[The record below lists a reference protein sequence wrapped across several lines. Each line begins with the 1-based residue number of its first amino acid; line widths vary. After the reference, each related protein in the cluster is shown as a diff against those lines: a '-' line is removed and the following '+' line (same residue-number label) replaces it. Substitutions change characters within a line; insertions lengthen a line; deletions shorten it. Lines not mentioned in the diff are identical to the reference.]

1 MTSLSKKVSYVL
13 LYAIAMALLETA
25 VVVYLRELYYKDG
38 FAFPLRNLPATI
50 AITELLR
57 EAATVVMLVAIG
69 FLCGKNK
76 LQRFAYFCLAFAVWD
91 IFYYVFLY
99 VLLSWPQSLFTWDI
113 LFLIPLPWYGPVW
126 APCLVS
132 TLMIIGSGYIIY
144 QTEKE
149 CSPQII
155 ASDWLLL
162 IAGACV
168 TIYSFVRD
176 FINTL
181 PATSR
186 LTDPLDVLLHVGSYV
201 PQQFEFLVFFLG
213 FAMMSFPVLKHLI
226 YKPLKKT
233 TNEIN

>member
-1 MTSLSKKVSYVL
+1 MKSISKKISYLL

-25 VVVYLRELYYKDG
+25 VVVYLRELYYKDA

-57 EAATVVMLVAIG
+57 EAATILMLIAIG

-91 IFYYVFLY
+91 IFYYVFL
-99 VLLSWPQSLFTWDI
+99 VLLLSWPQSLFTWDI

-126 APCLVS
+126 APCLISV
-132 TLMIIGSGYIIY
+132 LMLIGAGYIIY
-144 QTEKE
+144 QTEKNYTPHI
-149 CSPQII
+149 SAI
-155 ASDWLLL
+155 DWLFL
-162 IAGACV
+162 IAGACI
-168 TIYSFVRD
+168 TIYSFVCD

-181 PATSR
+181 PVSSR
-186 LTDPLDVLLHVGSYV
+186 LSNSQDVLKHVEAYV
-201 PQQFEFLVFFLG
+201 PQHFELFIFFLG
-213 FAMMSFPVLKHLI
+213 FAAMLFPVLKHLI
-226 YKPLKKT
+226 YKPLITT

>member
-1 MTSLSKKVSYVL
+1 MITISKKVSYVL

-113 LFLIPLPWYGPVW
+113 LFLIPLMK
-126 APCLVS
+126 VS
-132 TLMIIGSGYIIY
+132 IQRPLGQKKNCIQWQDNFSFCRVYLLFNRNLQLFSVLYNDIICNS
-144 QTEKE
+144 
-149 CSPQII
+149 
-155 ASDWLLL
+155 L
-162 IAGACV
+162 
-168 TIYSFVRD
+168 
-176 FINTL
+176 
-181 PATSR
+181 
-186 LTDPLDVLLHVGSYV
+186 
-201 PQQFEFLVFFLG
+201 
-213 FAMMSFPVLKHLI
+213 
-226 YKPLKKT
+226 
-233 TNEIN
+233 